1 MIDAHE
7 KAILYAYICEARER
21 SLQTNWLS
29 PEEGIDAARICASAL
44 TDAIRI
50 ARLEGEHRSFL
61 VHQRSER
68 PPARIGAMAADRTS
82 KVAQP
87 TRIRDRIVASG
98 WPVQRA

>member
-50 ARLEGEHRSFL
+50 A
-61 VHQRSER
+61 Q
-68 PPARIGAMAADRTS
+68 A
-82 KVAQP
+82 
-87 TRIRDRIVASG
+87 
-98 WPVQRA
+98 